1 MNGGQ
6 MISNGRPHEIKI
18 QKLAAPV
25 QDTAGFENDETWE
38 DYYTNY
44 AYINNLTG
52 NERWMA
58 AQIDSDMTTRFVLR
72 WHPALDAVVPKH
84 YRIVFAEKPYT
95 ITFVDNV
102 QYRNDTVKIDAL
114 EVGSWDSMS
123 CAKDSDTVG
132 SV

>member
-1 MNGGQ
+1 MNAGQ
-6 MISNGRPHEIKI
+6 KISNGRAYEIKI
-18 QKLAAPV
+18 QKLVTPTK
-25 QDTAGFENDETWE
+25 DSSGFEGEEVWT

-58 AQIDSDMTTRFVLR
+58 AQVESDMTTRFELR
-72 WHPALDAVVPKH
+72 WHPALDSVVPKK
-84 YRIVFAEKPYT
+84 YRIVFAGTAYT

-102 QYRNDTVKIDAL
+102 QYRNETVKIDAL
-114 EVGSWDSMS
+114 EVGPWDSIS
-123 CAKDSDTVG
+123 RPADSDTVG